1 MAQEKSILKLKGM
14 LDGMSFYKNQEGYHV
29 RAKGGIEKER
39 IMNDANFERTRENM
53 NEFANI
59 NTAGKLLRNSISV
72 FMNRAKDMRTGSR
85 LVSIIAQVKNLDS
98 VSDRGQRKFTI
109 GIETPEGKALLEGF
123 EFNKYAP
130 LSTILKPAYE
140 VDTDTGGFQIVGFYP
155 KEHLEIPENASHV
168 RFGFAC
174 VIIHPDTMKS
184 SVKFAEQQLISINS
198 EAADVALTL
207 DSLPEGDGVKMFY
220 VLVEY
225 FQDLNGKQYP
235 LKSGAFNALK
245 LVRVV

>member
-1 MAQEKSILKLKGM
+1 
-14 LDGMSFYKNQEGYHV
+14 
-29 RAKGGIEKER
+29 
-39 IMNDANFERTRENM
+39 
-53 NEFANI
+53 
-59 NTAGKLLRNSISV
+59 
-72 FMNRAKDMRTGSR
+72 
-85 LVSIIAQVKNLDS
+85 

-140 VDTDTGGFQIVGFYP
+140 VDTDTGSFQIVGFYP
-155 KEHLEIPENASHV
+155 KEHLEIPENAANV

-174 VIIHPDTMKS
+174 VVIHPDTMKS
-184 SVKFAEQQLISINS
+184 SVKFVSNSLFLLIL
-198 EAADVALTL
+198 AADVALTL